1 MNLTGKI
8 FIHLESSELLKIKS
22 FRMFTSRAEFRLLLR
37 PDNADLRLTE
47 KGYKFGL
54 VSEQR
59 YARLRKTREMLE
71 KATDVLKSVKK
82 GSNEWRKLLNLP
94 VSKASNF
101 KSAFDMLAMSNDNI
115 SCEDLAKVDSSLKW
129 ISSEPQIAQ
138 RIKIEALYEF
148 FVGEQMKDVEAVRKE
163 EMLVIPKDIDYF
175 QKSLSLSNE
184 EREKLTMIQPQT
196 VSFFVV
202 CIIS

>member
-1 MNLTGKI
+1 
-8 FIHLESSELLKIKS
+8 
-22 FRMFTSRAEFRLLLR
+22 
-37 PDNADLRLTE
+37 
-47 KGYKFGL
+47 
-54 VSEQR
+54 
-59 YARLRKTREMLE
+59 MLE

-94 VSKASNF
+94 ISKASNF

-115 SCEDLAKVDSSLKW
+115 SCEDLAKIDPSLKW

-175 QKSLSLSNE
+175 QKSLKCLQVELN
-184 EREKLTMIQPQT
+184 LDCFYDLIMLILD
-196 VSFFVV
+196 
-202 CIIS
+202 